1 MVVFST
7 PKIKFKTKMCLMSAM
22 IAWLC
27 LPFCT
32 STILVQFLYPFNI
45 PLYLDCL
52 QTWLGASATY
62 LYVIGYIR
70 QFPIHR
76 SSWLRILIMMPE
88 IIIAST
94 VSVVLENIAVITMWF
109 GNWYG
114 FYIVQKE
121 VESDPDVESDIPKI
135 KIPKLEDNT
144 DNVIDVG
151 DLPTTHPSPT
161 PKNNIQSSVIDII
174 DETQA
179 MNMSAIKGV

>member
-1 MVVFST
+1 MLTSHETSMDIKLTDFIKSLQNYYQVASFDLKALENNPQKTLENLNRFELLLVSN

-32 STILVQFLYPFNI
+32 STIMIQFLFPFNI

-76 SSWLRILIMMPE
+76 
-88 IIIAST
+88 
-94 VSVVLENIAVITMWF
+94 
-109 GNWYG
+109 
-114 FYIVQKE
+114 
-121 VESDPDVESDIPKI
+121 
-135 KIPKLEDNT
+135 
-144 DNVIDVG
+144 
-151 DLPTTHPSPT
+151 
-161 PKNNIQSSVIDII
+161 
-174 DETQA
+174 
-179 MNMSAIKGV
+179 